1 MSAHSG
7 DAARTSSTV
16 LDNESWMGPEQT
28 DATIIKRSV
37 RASEMFGAIFDRHFT
52 EVHGYLSRR
61 AGSDIADGL
70 VGDVFRIAFE
80 NQSRYQA
87 DRPCALP
94 WLYGIAANVLR
105 QSRRSEQR
113 RLRLVDR
120 LTSEATARNTVED
133 ESTRSRAGEEVAM
146 VVDAL
151 ANLPE
156 AEREAVL
163 LYAWEDLSYGEI
175 ATAQDV
181 PVGTVRSRLNRAR
194 KRIRERIDHDG
205 QEGDDPIRR
214 AVPRCET

>member
-1 MSAHSG
+1 
-7 DAARTSSTV
+7 
-16 LDNESWMGPEQT
+16 MGPEQT

-37 RASEMFGAIFDRHFT
+37 CASEMFGAIFDRHFA
-52 EVHGYLSRR
+52 EIHGYLSRR

-70 VGDVFRIAFE
+70 VGDVFRVAFE
-80 NQSRYQA
+80 NRSRYRT

-113 RLRLVDR
+113 RLRLVDK
-120 LTSEATARNTVED
+120 LTSEATARSTED
-133 ESTRSRAGEEVAM
+133 ETTRSLAREEVAM

-151 ANLPE
+151 ASLPE
-156 AEREAVL
+156 PERDAVL
-163 LYAWEDLSYGEI
+163 LYAWEDLSYDEI

-194 KRIRERIDHDG
+194 KRIRERIDDDG
-205 QEGDDPIRR
+205 QEGDEPIRR
-214 AVPRCET
+214 AARRCET